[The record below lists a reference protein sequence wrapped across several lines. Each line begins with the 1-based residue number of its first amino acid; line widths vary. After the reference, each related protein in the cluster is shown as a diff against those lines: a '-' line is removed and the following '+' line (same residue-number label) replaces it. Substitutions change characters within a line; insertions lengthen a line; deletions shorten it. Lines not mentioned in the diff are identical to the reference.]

1 MEKNRDESC
10 NCGANSKCTAP
21 FICECLEGFYL
32 VNGVCVPDPLM
43 TEEEEE
49 KEFDRLNSILC
60 DLNDELLTVRING
73 FVQ

>member
-1 MEKNRDESC
+1 M
-10 NCGANSKCTAP
+10 
-21 FICECLEGFYL
+21 
-32 VNGVCVPDPLM
+32 NGVCVPEPQM

-73 FVQ
+73 FIQ